1 MLEEVTYFYIVNNLN
16 KMFDGFFGF
25 VLFRSSIENNNF
37 SKIQH
42 VQAQSKL

>member
-1 MLEEVTYFYIVNNLN
+1 MLEEVTYFYIVINLN
-16 KMFDGFFGF
+16 KMIDGFFGF
-25 VLFRSSIENNNF
+25 LLFRSSIENKNF